1 MKIGTM
7 TRLTTIGYDDL
18 TIEQQR
24 LLGELPSGKSQELRG
39 PHSVLV
45 RVPDLIGPMADL
57 GIRVRWKSRL
67 ELRHFELMALVV
79 AQFWTSQYEWFAHE
93 PLARKAGLLEST
105 IEDIKNGRR
114 PTFDDRYDAIVYDVV
129 HELQTNRQLSDAT
142 FRAAEAAFGEAVLIE
157 LVTAA
162 GYYSMIAS
170 ILNAFEVPIPAGVP
184 LPFAPSP

>member
-1 MKIGTM
+1 M

-79 AQFWTSQYEWFAHE
+79 AQAWTSQYEWFTHE
-93 PLARKAGLLEST
+93 PLGRKAGLSEST
-105 IEDIKNGRR
+105 IKDIKSGRR
-114 PTFDDRYDAIVYDVV
+114 PIFDDRHDAIVYDVV
-129 HELQTNRQLSDAT
+129 HELQTSRQLSEAT
-142 FRAAEAAFGEAVLIE
+142 FRAAKAALGEAVLIE

-170 ILNAFEVPIPAGVP
+170 ILNAFEVPVPAGAP
-184 LPFAPSP
+184 LPFTPSP

>member
-1 MKIGTM
+1 MKVGTM
-7 TRLTTIGYDDL
+7 SRLTTIGYDDL
-18 TIEQQR
+18 TIEQQL

-79 AQFWTSQYEWFAHE
+79 AQFWSSQYEWFAHE

-105 IEDIKNGRR
+105 IDDVKSGRR
-114 PTFDDRYDAIVYDVV
+114 PTFGDRHDAIAYDVV
-129 HELQTNRQLSDAT
+129 HELQTNRRLSDA
-142 FRAAEAAFGEAVLIE
+142 VLP
-157 LVTAA
+157 
-162 GYYSMIAS
+162 SS
-170 ILNAFEVPIPAGVP
+170 
-184 LPFAPSP
+184 APSMSKSTFFRP